1 MQPVAPAADVGEDEG
16 DVGVTARQRAELDR
30 VGRFLPRPVVA
41 TMLPNVLEDGNA
53 PLQRQDGDRIEQRI
67 VRAAARRQLD
77 TDHARI
83 ETPYDLRPGVCG
95 VVRVDAHVATDR
107 FRMRALQREEGV
119 IAGGYV
125 PGRREVGR
133 RREAVTAQDR
143 GHMYRDP
150 DLLAGGQ
157 APPAALAPVGTRRP
171 LMVKVRVDV
180 DEHCYNLRRIYLV
193 GRP

>member
-83 ETPYDLRPGVCG
+83 ETPHDLGAGLRG
-95 VVRVDAHVATDR
+95 VVRIDAHVATDR
-107 FRMRALQREEGV
+107 FRVRALERKECV
-119 IAGGYV
+119 VAGGDV
-125 PGRREVGR
+125 PGRGKVGGR
-133 RREAVTAQDR
+133 CEAETPQDR
-143 GHMYRDP
+143 SE
-150 DLLAGGQ
+150 
-157 APPAALAPVGTRRP
+157 
-171 LMVKVRVDV
+171 
-180 DEHCYNLRRIYLV
+180 EHTSELQSRQYLV
-193 GRP
+193 CRLLLEKKKKNNFGLDDPSLYKEEKYTSPTNQPTKYH